1 MKSKLTESASQALD
15 RTESTIEKPVH
26 VFSEIGELKT
36 VLLKR
41 PGKEVE
47 NLTPAS
53 MERLLFDEI
62 PHLPVIQKEHDQ
74 FAEVLRENGVEVVY
88 LEKLTAE
95 AIDAAN
101 IKEDFVKEM
110 LEQSD
115 IQSETVFSEL
125 SRYLLSKETL
135 DMVETIMAGVRKTD
149 INVESRHLADIVDTE
164 DYPFYMDPM
173 PNLYF
178 TRDPAAAMGN
188 GVTIN
193 TMTYKARQRETLFT
207 ETIFQ
212 HHPRFKN
219 HGIDMW
225 RDRETDTFMEGGDE
239 LVLTE
244 KVLAIGISQRTQP
257 RAIEELAQSLF
268 EKNSSFETILAIK
281 IPDVREMMHLDTV
294 FTMIDTNAFTI
305 HPGILRLDGSIDTYI
320 LEREPDTH
328 GFSITHETDLQKV
341 LKKALKVDT
350 LNLIQCGGGDIIAA
364 PREQWSDGSN
374 TLAIAPGVVITYD
387 RNYVSNQLMRDNGI
401 KVIEVASSELSRGR
415 GGPRCM
421 SMPLVRKDLNY

>member
-1 MKSKLTESASQALD
+1 MKSKVNESVNQSLNENE
-15 RTESTIEKPVH
+15 TTVEKAVH
-26 VFSEIGELKT
+26 VFSEIGKLKT

-95 AIDAAN
+95 AIDAAD
-101 IKEDFVKEM
+101 IKETFLDRMLKES
-110 LEQSD
+110 E
-115 IQSETVFSEL
+115 IQSETVAAEL
-125 SRYLLSKETL
+125 KQYLLSKETL

-149 INVESRHLADIVDTE
+149 IEVEARHLADIVDTE

-212 HHPRFKN
+212 HHPRFKDEE
-219 HGIDMW
+219 IDTW
-225 RDRETDTFMEGGDE
+225 RNRDEESFMEGGDE
-239 LVLTE
+239 LILTE
-244 KVLAIGISQRTQP
+244 DVLAIGISQRTQP
-257 RAIEELAQSLF
+257 KAIEKLAQSLF
-268 EKNSSFETILAIK
+268 KKNSSFTTILAIK

-305 HPGILRLDGSIDTYI
+305 HPGILRLDGSIDTYV
-320 LEREPDTH
+320 LKREDDN
-328 GFSITHETDLQKV
+328 GEFNITHETDLQKV
-341 LKKALKVDT
+341 LKKALQVDS
-350 LNLIQCGGGDIIAA
+350 LNLIQCGGGDAIAA

-387 RNYVSNQLMRDNGI
+387 RNYVSNQLMRENGI
-401 KVIEVASSELSRGR
+401 KVIEIASSELSRGR

-421 SMPLVRKDLNY
+421 SMPLVRENL